1 MSVLVVI
8 LVVLAVIILGLTV
21 AAVFTATEYKI
32 ERQVIINRPKAD
44 VFNYVKLLKN
54 QDHYSKWVMTDPN
67 MKKEFRGTDGTVGFI
82 YAWDSDNKQV
92 GKGEQEIINTTDG
105 ERIDCEVRFIKPFVG
120 KSITSF
126 LTEILEGNETQ
137 VTWIFNGRRNFV
149 AKMVHLLFNLKKMLG
164 KDMEISLDRLKHNLE
179 KY

>member
-1 MSVLVVI
+1 MSVLVII
-8 LVVLAVIILGLTV
+8 LVVIAVIIVGILV
-21 AAVFTATEYKI
+21 AAAFTATGYKI
-32 ERQVIINRPKAD
+32 ERQVIINKPKSD

-67 MKKEFRGTDGTVGFI
+67 MRKEFRGTDGTVGFI

-92 GKGEQEIINTTDG
+92 GKGEQEIINITEA
-105 ERIDCEVRFIKPFVG
+105 ERIDCEVRFMKPFEG

-126 LTEILEGNETQ
+126 LIEVLGANETQ
-137 VTWIFNGRRNFV
+137 VTWIFSGRRNFM
-149 AKMVHLLFNLKKMLG
+149 AKIVHMLFNLEKMLG
-164 KDMEISLDRLKHNLE
+164 RDMQISLDRLKNNLE